1 MKKPFIHLFFAALIF
16 LPNTAYLQE
25 LPLEYRA
32 GSYLIDRSPPE
43 EYRERRMKLMDMVGD
58 GIIVLVG
65 KGDARGY
72 DDGEDLSQEI
82 NFFYFTGVEI
92 PNAVLFLFPKERK
105 EILFLPER
113 NKPLERWTGPKIG
126 IEPAAEELFGF
137 EDIRPT
143 HGGEIIIDARRR
155 PVPSWTEVLR
165 SYIDQE
171 YTLHLILRGND
182 SYEHTLTQSMH
193 TEAPWLTVNNISNY
207 VTELRR
213 TKSKEEL
220 RLLQRAVDI
229 TMDAHRQL
237 ARAISHGK
245 HEYEVEAV
253 AEYVFRK
260 NGAEG
265 PAFPSIVASG
275 FFSTALHY
283 SRNTRQMIDGEVVKV
298 DIGARFGFYSSDL
311 TRTYP
316 VSGKFTPR
324 QRELYEIVLDAQNT
338 VLESLRPGISIFELR
353 RIAYNFINSHG
364 ADLHGNPLG
373 QYFVHGLS
381 HFVGLQVHDVG
392 SEHAPLRAGDVITIE
407 PGIYIPEENIGIR
420 IEDMF
425 LVTEDG
431 FINMSEELPRK
442 PDEIEKLMRK
452 R

>member
-1 MKKPFIHLFFAALIF
+1 MKSPFLQLFFAAFIL
-16 LPNTAYLQE
+16 LPSIAYLQD
-25 LPLEYRA
+25 LPLEYRS
-32 GSYLIDRSPPE
+32 GSYIIDRSPPE
-43 EYRERRMKLMDMVGD
+43 EYRKRRIQLMEKVGD
-58 GIIVLVG
+58 GVIVLVG
-65 KGDARGY
+65 RGDARGGY
-72 DDGEDLSQEI
+72 DGGTHSQEI

-92 PNAVLFLFPKERK
+92 PNAVLFLFPKERQ

-113 NKPLERWTGPKIG
+113 NLPYELWSGPKIG

-137 EDIRPT
+137 KDIRPT
-143 HGGEIIIDARRR
+143 HGGEIVIDARRR
-155 PVPSWTEVLR
+155 PVPSWKGVLR
-165 SYIDQE
+165 SYIEQD
-171 YTLHLILRGND
+171 YTLHLILQGSE
-182 SYEHTLTQSMH
+182 SYEHTLAYSLR
-193 TEAPWLTVNNISNY
+193 TEAPWLKINNIRDY
-207 VTELRR
+207 VNDLRR

-220 RLLQRAVDI
+220 RLIQRAVDI

-237 ARAISHGK
+237 ARAIKPGK
-245 HEYEVEAV
+245 HEFEMEAV

-275 FFSTALHY
+275 FFSTVLHY
-283 SRNTRQMIDGEVVKV
+283 TRNTRQMRDGDVLKV
-298 DIGARFGFYSSDL
+298 DIGAKFGFYCSDI

-316 VSGKFTPR
+316 VSGRFTPR
-324 QRELYEIVLDAQNT
+324 QRELYEIVLQAQNK

-353 RIAYNFINSHG
+353 RIAFNYINSHG
-364 ADLHGNPLG
+364 ADLHGNTLG

-425 LVTEDG
+425 LVTDDG
-431 FINMSEELPRK
+431 FINMSKDLPRK
-442 PDEIEKLMRK
+442 PDEIEKLMRQ